1 MNCPTRVDPE
11 ALPNGW
17 NQNPDTYA
25 TQTNSDTNA
34 TANRLRLRDHR
45 IDPRAASQADGIN
58 PDQEL
63 GVPPKK
69 EIAMGYSERDVDSA
83 QDYDAGWDGNSR
95 HNAKRPG
102 QKVAR
107 QSRRAFNAVE
117 ETAKGAWRVLRKY
130 AKFVGPG
137 WMISVAYIDPGMCQI
152 LLFFDHRALC

>member
-25 TQTNSDTNA
+25 TKTNSDTNA

-45 IDPRAASQADGIN
+45 IDPGATSQADGISPN
-58 PDQEL
+58 QEL

-69 EIAMGYSERDVDSA
+69 GVTIGYSETDVDCVHE
-83 QDYDAGWDGNSR
+83 YDDDGDGYRANE
-95 HNAKRPG
+95 A
-102 QKVAR
+102 AR
-107 QSRRAFNAVE
+107 LGSKLAREPRRAFSAIE
-117 ETAKGAWRVLRKY
+117 DTAKGAWRVLRKY

-137 WMISVAYIDPGMCQI
+137 WMISVAYIDPGTCQRKI
-152 LLFFDHRALC
+152 SFKNPALS